1 MRRRKLLTFTLLVFV
16 MLGLIAPS
24 LYPLNLVFAN
34 NLDEVTQNTE
44 VKQTSEDLNGEEKSS
59 DNKRDQQIE
68 DSTDDISNIQA
79 NQLRQA
85 KNTSSEDVEGSLAIS
100 TSIVDQ
106 SNKPENKAEEGWIPT
121 GAIADINIKLQA

>member
-68 DSTDDISNIQA
+68 DSTDDISDIQA
-79 NQLRQA
+79 NQLR
-85 KNTSSEDVEGSLAIS
+85 
-100 TSIVDQ
+100 
-106 SNKPENKAEEGWIPT
+106 
-121 GAIADINIKLQA
+121 

>member
-59 DNKRDQQIE
+59 DNKRD
-68 DSTDDISNIQA
+68 
-79 NQLRQA
+79 
-85 KNTSSEDVEGSLAIS
+85 
-100 TSIVDQ
+100 
-106 SNKPENKAEEGWIPT
+106 
-121 GAIADINIKLQA
+121 